1 VTDTVNHPREGSQM
15 GMFPALGISSTG
27 LAAERLRMD
36 VIANNLANADSTN
49 GVGDAYHRKAVTMAP
64 APGGAEF
71 ALPRPAGNASTEGVA
86 DLHGVAVTGIV
97 EDTAPLKKV
106 YDPGNPEADTKGYVT
121 KPNVNAVT
129 EMVDMVAA
137 TRAFQANVTAFEATK
152 AMAKDALRIIS

>member
-1 VTDTVNHPREGSQM
+1 M
-15 GMFPALGISSTG
+15 GMYPALGISATG

-49 GVGDAYHRKAVTMAP
+49 GVGDAYHRKAVMMAP
-64 APGGAEF
+64 APGGAQF
-71 ALPRPAGNASTEGVA
+71 ALPRPAGIESTEGAA

-97 EDTAPLKKV
+97 EDPTPLRKV
-106 YDPGNPEADTKGYVT
+106 YEPGHPEADDKGYVT
-121 KPNVNAVT
+121 RPNVDAVT

-152 AMAKDALRIIS
+152 SMAKDALRIIN

>member
-1 VTDTVNHPREGSQM
+1 M
-15 GMFPALGISSTG
+15 GMYAALGISATG

-49 GVGDAYHRKAVTMAP
+49 GVGDAYRRKVVTMSN
-64 APGGAEF
+64 APGGPQF
-71 ALPRPAGNASTEGVA
+71 ALPRPAGTESTAGAA

-97 EDTAPLKKV
+97 EDPAPLRRV
-106 YDPGNPEADTKGYVT
+106 YEPGHPEADADGYVT
-121 KPNVNAVT
+121 RPNVDAVT

-152 AMAKDALRIIS
+152 SMARDSLRIIT

>member
-1 VTDTVNHPREGSQM
+1 MIVRSL
-15 GMFPALGISSTG
+15 AIARTG
-27 LAAERLRMD
+27 LDAQQLSLD

-71 ALPRPAGNASTEGVA
+71 ALPRPAGNASTDGVA

>member
-1 VTDTVNHPREGSQM
+1 M
-15 GMFPALGISSTG
+15 GMYAALGISATG

-49 GVGDAYHRKAVTMAP
+49 GVGDAYRRKVVTMST
-64 APGGAEF
+64 APGGAQF
-71 ALPRPAGNASTEGVA
+71 ALPRPAGIESTAGAA

-97 EDTAPLKKV
+97 EDPSPLRRV
-106 YDPGNPEADTKGYVT
+106 YEPGHPEADADGYVT
-121 KPNVNAVT
+121 RPNVDAVT

-152 AMAKDALRIIS
+152 SMARDSLRIIT

>member
-1 VTDTVNHPREGSQM
+1 M
-15 GMFPALGISSTG
+15 GMYAALGISATG

-49 GVGDAYHRKAVTMAP
+49 GAGDAYRRKAVAMAP
-64 APGGAEF
+64 APGGAAF
-71 ALPRPAGNASTEGVA
+71 ALPRPAGIESTDGAA

-97 EDTAPLKKV
+97 EDTSPLRRV
-106 YDPGNPEADTKGYVT
+106 YEPGHPDARPDGYVT
-121 KPNVNAVT
+121 KPNVNTVT

-152 AMAKDALRIIS
+152 SMARDSLRIIQ